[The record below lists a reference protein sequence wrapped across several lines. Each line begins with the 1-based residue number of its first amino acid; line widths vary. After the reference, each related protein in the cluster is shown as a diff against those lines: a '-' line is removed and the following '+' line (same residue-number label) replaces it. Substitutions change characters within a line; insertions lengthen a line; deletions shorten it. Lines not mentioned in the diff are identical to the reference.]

1 MSRPAAGWVRLAW
14 LAGIHGMTPR
24 SVLVIVASW
33 VVAAVLAVIG
43 IPRVD
48 PSLAFTPRPMET
60 LGTVGLCVPASLHAS
75 LLRDQAPWLAAA
87 SPRSR
92 ARLRLAWLSVV
103 VVAGSAGAA
112 GWLVT
117 LPRDV
122 PAAHAFA
129 FWILLL
135 SLAVVSAVMV
145 GHNLAVVLPA
155 VLVAVS
161 SRSALVPFEYNL
173 IFNVSRTGALAVLA
187 TAALVAATA
196 AYLWRGVR
204 T

>member
-1 MSRPAAGWVRLAW
+1 MSRTAAGPVRLGW
-14 LAGIHGMTPR
+14 LAAVHGVTQR
-24 SVLVIVASW
+24 AVLGIVAGW
-33 VVAAVLAVIG
+33 VVAAALAVIG

-48 PSLAFTPRPMET
+48 PNLALTPRPMET
-60 LGTVGLCVPASLHAS
+60 LGTVGLCLPASLHAS
-75 LLRDQAPWLAAA
+75 LLRDHAPWLAAA

-92 ARLRLAWLSVV
+92 ARLRLRWLSAL
-103 VVAGSAGAA
+103 VVAGCLGAA
-112 GWLVT
+112 GWLLT

-135 SLAVVSAVMV
+135 SLAVLSAVLV
-145 GHNLAVVLPA
+145 GHHLAVVLPA
-155 VLVAVS
+155 VFVAVS

-173 IFNVSRTGALAVLA
+173 VFNLSRTCALAVLA
-187 TAALVAATA
+187 AATLVAATA

-204 T
+204 S